1 MAEAKRNSFASYA
14 FGSGAGRVVR
24 GHEHAM
30 SREPCLSPRGEESSR
45 IQRGLAWLTPI
56 VAQLLEDRG
65 SNLQWLEAHLGS
77 GLLRGCS
84 GRPRKFLPWH
94 CGKRRNSCQ
103 MCAAAADRSVP
114 KAPPGAKTAAA
125 APAAAAAAPRALYLL
140 LLLLLLLVVKQLRKN
155 HHPAGKHHAS
165 EGRASSKTAPQNS
178 LTCRLKS

>member
-1 MAEAKRNSFASYA
+1 MLLA
-14 FGSGAGRVVR
+14 VVR
-24 GHEHAM
+24 GGWCVGM
-30 SREPCLSPRGEESSR
+30 SMLWVESRVYRPAERNRVGFREGWHGWHQLWRSCLR
-45 IQRGLAWLTPI
+45 T
-56 VAQLLEDRG
+56 VAVT
-65 SNLQWLEAHLGS
+65 
-77 GLLRGCS
+77 CS
-84 GRPRKFLPWH
+84 GWKHILAAACCVAAVGAQGNFLPWH

-125 APAAAAAAPRALYLL
+125 APAAAAAAAPRALYLL

-165 EGRASSKTAPQNS
+165 EGRASSKTAPKNS

>member
-30 SREPCLSPRGEESSR
+30 SREPCISPRGEESSR

-114 KAPPGAKTAAA
+114 KAPPGAKNSCCCACCCCCCRAKSPVFAAVA
-125 APAAAAAAPRALYLL
+125 PPAA
-140 LLLLLLLVVKQLRKN
+140 
-155 HHPAGKHHAS
+155 G
-165 EGRASSKTAPQNS
+165 SKTAPK
-178 LTCRLKS
+178 KSPPGRETPCL